1 MIQYIVQIK
10 ELEQVIAQLAHK
22 KKYYGIIVSL
32 PTVFVR
38 LFNVTSILKRSGN
51 PGRDNLNTF
60 AEVDIVSAFVV
71 EVSKKM
77 LDISVIKISDM
88 LCKCIQ
94 VFCKNSSHD
103 YVVQPNNFEHH

>member
-10 ELEQVIAQLAHK
+10 ELEQVTAQLDHK

-38 LFNVTSILKRSGN
+38 PFILKRSGN
-51 PGRDNLNTF
+51 PGRDNLNAF
-60 AEVDIVSAFVV
+60 AEADIVSAFVV

-77 LDISVIKISDM
+77 LDTVIKISDM

-94 VFCKNSSHD
+94 VFCKNSSHG

>member
-1 MIQYIVQIK
+1 M
-10 ELEQVIAQLAHK
+10 ELLFPYQLYLLDHLMHI
-22 KKYYGIIVSL
+22 Y
-32 PTVFVR
+32 
-38 LFNVTSILKRSGN
+38 LKRSGN
-51 PGRDNLNTF
+51 NGSENLNAF
-60 AEVDIVSAFVV
+60 GEVDIVSAFVV

-88 LCKCIQ
+88 LCKCIR